1 MSTIYDT
8 FDFGYDPSVAESR
21 DPSGAEPDRVAFN
34 RDGEPELPA
43 AGRLPDHAELL
54 CLVVGLW
61 GCNILGGAIEL
72 HFADN
77 IEPTGEPRL
86 HLCQGGDSK
95 QRPDRVLQ
103 GLTDYERPQ
112 LSGRQQGNAI
122 ASSGA
127 ELRKLLQE
135 LDRLPKRLDDFTR
148 LSELCHSWLWLDD
161 RHRP

>member
-1 MSTIYDT
+1 MVNQNFLPPVGYQIMPNCFVWSSAYGAAT
-8 FDFGYDPSVAESR
+8 FWAAQSSYISPTTSNLQAS
-21 DPSGAEPDRVAFN
+21 PDYTY
-34 RDGEPELPA
+34 
-43 AGRLPDHAELL
+43 
-54 CLVVGLW
+54 
-61 GCNILGGAIEL
+61 IK
-72 HFADN
+72 
-77 IEPTGEPRL
+77 
-86 HLCQGGDSK
+86 GDSK